1 VYTAVRRGTILNEQD
16 KEYLEALYAGFAL
29 AGYLMNGDYSPEEIP
44 GLAKR
49 MAKRMLEEEP
59 DEGGIVAIKPR
70 KRYERKKDN

>member
-1 VYTAVRRGTILNEQD
+1 VYTAARRGTILNEQD
-16 KEYLEALYAGFAL
+16 KEYLEALYAGLAL

-44 GLAKR
+44 VLAKR

-59 DEGGIVAIKPR
+59 DEGGIVAIKSR

>member
-1 VYTAVRRGTILNEQD
+1 MNEQD
-16 KEYLEALYAGFAL
+16 KEYLEALYAGFAMI
-29 AGYLMNGDYSPEEIP
+29 GYLMRDGDYTAEEIP

-49 MAKRMLEEEP
+49 MAKRMVENEL

>member
-1 VYTAVRRGTILNEQD
+1 MNEQD
-16 KEYLEALYAGFAL
+16 KEYLEALYAGFAM
-29 AGYLMNGDYSPEEIP
+29 AGYLMNGDYTAEEIP

-70 KRYERKKDN
+70 KKHERKKDS

>member
-1 VYTAVRRGTILNEQD
+1 MNEQD
-16 KEYLEALYAGFAL
+16 KEYLEALYAGFAMV
-29 AGYLMNGDYSPEEIP
+29 GYLMNGGYTAEEIP

-70 KRYERKKDN
+70 KKHERKKDS

>member
-1 VYTAVRRGTILNEQD
+1 MNEQD
-16 KEYLEALYAGFAL
+16 KEYLEALYAGFAMM
-29 AGYLMNGDYSPEEIP
+29 GYLISDGDYTVDEIP
-44 GLAKR
+44 SLAKR